1 MSTRPNNNTS
11 SNSLEQ
17 DDVGDNI
24 PNKHQTVLGNL
35 QINNLSGSF
44 DN

>member
-17 DDVGDNI
+17 DDAGVNI
-24 PNKHQTVLGNL
+24 PNKHQTVRENL
-35 QINNLSGSF
+35 QINNLLVF
-44 DN
+44 F